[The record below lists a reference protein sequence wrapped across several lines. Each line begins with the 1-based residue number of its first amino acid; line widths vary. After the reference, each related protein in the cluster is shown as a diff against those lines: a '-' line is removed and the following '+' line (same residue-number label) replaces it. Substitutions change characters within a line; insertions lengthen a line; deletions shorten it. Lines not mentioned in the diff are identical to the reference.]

1 MASTKFL
8 RWCSQN
14 VRIECFSVHIHD
26 SVRECPWRSRH
37 DDAHALPLSVLSYP
51 QVRIPVA
58 PPLEHKF
65 RAGMFMEEA
74 ESTVVHGYIGRA
86 CTWGRAA
93 NGKLGHGAGK
103 MTQADLKM
111 PFAIYGPLYYYSIC
125 VVACGAEHSVCIT
138 DNGRIFSW
146 GSNKEGQLGVGDTKA
161 RTQPALIEMCRDPD
175 ESRMKKASNKKFTNI
190 VCGMWHCLAI
200 TSKKKVSVTASR
212 LCPPQ
217 STVERQCRR
226 RTLGGVFP
234 FVVYSVC
241 ARENI
246 PLLTAE
252 RATHV
257 LVTMQGLC
265 VGQEQVW
272 PARPWTHQQRDNA
285 LQHPAAIG
293 PLPAQARACHLGRQ
307 ESLGCR
313 R

>member
-1 MASTKFL
+1 M
-8 RWCSQN
+8 
-14 VRIECFSVHIHD
+14 IH
-26 SVRECPWRSRH
+26 
-37 DDAHALPLSVLSYP
+37 SVLSYP

-200 TSKKKVSVTASR
+200 TSKKKVCVTASR

-226 RTLGGVFP
+226 RK
-234 FVVYSVC
+234 
-241 ARENI
+241 
-246 PLLTAE
+246 
-252 RATHV
+252 
-257 LVTMQGLC
+257 
-265 VGQEQVW
+265 
-272 PARPWTHQQRDNA
+272 
-285 LQHPAAIG
+285 
-293 PLPAQARACHLGRQ
+293 LGRVS
-307 ESLGCR
+307 SLL
-313 R
+313 